1 MTTPTWP
8 FLALLRHFA
17 VAAVLTN
24 TTIAAASTSAQM
36 VSQSDGATLLR
47 PDSSARQ
54 ESAEATA
61 ANLVMQAFAL
71 IGTKYKLGG
80 NSAETGFDCSGF
92 IRHLYETASDL
103 TLPRTSSEM
112 SRLGRKITP
121 EELLP
126 GDLVFYNTLKRAFS
140 HVGIYIGEQR
150 FIHSPSKGRA
160 VEIVEMRDRYWQRRF
175 NGARRILEDLS
186 AAPAAPSP
194 LMGPELPPELAA
206 LSASK

>member
-1 MTTPTWP
+1 MTTPTCP
-8 FLALLRHFA
+8 FLAMLRRFA
-17 VAAVLTN
+17 IAAVLTN
-24 TTIAAASTSAQM
+24 TTIAAASTTTQM
-36 VSQSDGATLLR
+36 VSPRNEATSLQ
-47 PDSSARQ
+47 PASSARQ

-103 TLPRTSSEM
+103 TLPRTSFEM
-112 SRLGRKITP
+112 SRLGTKITP
-121 EELLP
+121 AELLP
-126 GDLVFYNTLKRAFS
+126 GDLVFYNTLKRSFS
-140 HVGIYIGEQR
+140 HVGIYIGEDR

-175 NGARRILEDLS
+175 NGARRILQDLS
-186 AAPAAPSP
+186 TAPTVPSP

-206 LSASK
+206 LSAAK